1 LDRDREVVDR
11 IIRAAVKVFARH
23 GYFKAPVQLI
33 AEEAGVSKGL
43 VFWYFRSKEELIIEV
58 AKKALPTDVISECIA
73 KELKGREL
81 LECIGA
87 NYLNKYG
94 DNEYRLLLINTLALA
109 NTNKVI
115 QEELAKLCGE
125 LLDKVAEKTYGALTK
140 ESTIKVR
147 VFFGGLMCYILNPL
161 RNITKEEYLENLINT
176 VFHTRDQQ

>member
-1 LDRDREVVDR
+1 LDREREAVDR
-11 IIRAAVKVFARH
+11 IIKAAVKVFAKH

-87 NYLNKYG
+87 KYLSKYG
-94 DNEYRLLLINTLALA
+94 DNENRLLLINTLALA
-109 NTNKVI
+109 NTNKVV

-125 LLDKVAEKTYGALTK
+125 LLDKAAEKTYGTLTK
-140 ESTIKVR
+140 ESITRIR
-147 VFFGGLMCYILNPL
+147 VFFGGLLCYVLNPL
-161 RNITKEEYLENLINT
+161 RNVTKEEYLENLINIVLPT
-176 VFHTRDQQ
+176 SDQP